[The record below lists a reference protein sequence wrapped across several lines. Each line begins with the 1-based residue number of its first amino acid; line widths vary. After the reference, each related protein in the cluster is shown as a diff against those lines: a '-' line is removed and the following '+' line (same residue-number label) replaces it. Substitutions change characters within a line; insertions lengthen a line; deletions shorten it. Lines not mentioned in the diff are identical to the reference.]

1 MPSDEERIF
10 FGQYLQAARLARQIS
25 LDQLARET
33 RISPAALLAIDH
45 EDLDRLPPDVFLKG
59 FLRAYAAG
67 VGADGEEA
75 VRRYENFLDRRKVLA
90 LREKG
95 PRKDQKGVG
104 LTVSIVLGLLAI
116 LILGSLSI
124 YRYASQR
131 PDGDSNPSTG
141 RSAGAELR
149 PLEAARLQPSAG
161 PATEGRSAAAPK
173 YVLSVS
179 AKEDSWI
186 KVVIDNGTPAE
197 HALKAGDRLKME
209 AQVGFNLLIGNAAGV
224 VLNLDNK
231 MVPVPGKRGE
241 IVNIHLP

>member
-1 MPSDEERIF
+1 MPSDDERIF

-33 RISPAALLAIDH
+33 RIGPAALLAIDH

-75 VRRYENFLDRRKVLA
+75 VRRYENFLDRRKLLA
-90 LREKG
+90 LGEKG

-104 LTVSIVLGLLAI
+104 LTLSIALGLLAI
-116 LILGSLSI
+116 LVVGSLSV

-131 PDGDSNPSTG
+131 SDGDSNPSTG
-141 RSAGAELR
+141 RPTGAELR
-149 PLEAARLQPSAG
+149 PLEAARLQPPAG

-173 YVLSVS
+173 HVLSVS

-186 KVVIDNGTPAE
+186 KVAIDNGTPTE
-197 HALKAGDRLKME
+197 HTLKAGDRLKLE

-231 MVPVPGKRGE
+231 TVQVPGKRGE
-241 IVNIHLP
+241 IVNIHFP